1 MIKILK
7 ILCYEKSRKA
17 FIWHGQRESRLL
29 SVSKIVK
36 LYVTMKIE
44 ELAIMTKNVVTQTNV
59 PKLLTLSAS
68 LGKNNKQNMF
78 KFILYMYLVFILL
91 NS

>member
-1 MIKILK
+1 
-7 ILCYEKSRKA
+7 
-17 FIWHGQRESRLL
+17 
-29 SVSKIVK
+29 
-36 LYVTMKIE
+36 MKIE